1 MAVRELSSTPSLTA
15 LYAKAMAGAGAS
27 LPVVR
32 SLPGLRSHANGLPD
46 TELVLSGV
54 EIDRERLAD
63 YCRVCT
69 FEIGDTLPVTY
80 PHVLA
85 FPLHMQLMSD
95 GAFPFPMIGLVHI
108 ANRIEMRRPIGARA
122 QLTFRV
128 RTSDLRPHER
138 GRQFDVLAE
147 ASSGGEV
154 VWTSASTYLRRESGG
169 GSGGSSSKERSDPP
183 KPEATFAVPDD
194 IGRRYAAV
202 SGDRNPIHLHSL
214 SARLF
219 GMPRAIAHGMWTKA
233 RCLALLQGSLP
244 EAYTV
249 DVSFKLPVLLPAR
262 VAFSTAPGGA
272 FALHDAKS
280 GKPHLSGTVV
290 DSPYA

>member
-1 MAVRELSSTPSLTA
+1 VGRRGRGRPHDRET
-15 LYAKAMAGAGAS
+15 
-27 LPVVR
+27 
-32 SLPGLRSHANGLPD
+32 LPD
-46 TELVLSGV
+46 TELVLPNV
-54 EIDRERLAD
+54 DVDQERLAE

-69 FEIGDTLPVTY
+69 FEIADTLPPTY

-108 ANRIEMRRPIGARA
+108 ANRIELKRPIGARA
-122 QLTFRV
+122 RLTLRV

-147 ASSGGEV
+147 ASAGSEV
-154 VWTSASTYLRRESGG
+154 VWTSASTYLRREGGG
-169 GSGGSSSKERSDPP
+169 GSSSSSSKERSEPP
-183 KPEATFAVPDD
+183 RPEATITVPDD

-202 SGDRNPIHLHSL
+202 SGDRNPIHMHSL

-219 GMPRAIAHGMWTKA
+219 GMPRAIAHGMWSKA

-249 DVSFKLPVLLPAR
+249 DVDFKLPVLLPAR
-262 VAFSTAPGGA
+262 VAFSTGAGGT

-280 GKPHLSGTVV
+280 GKPHLSGSV
-290 DSPYA
+290 SYA

>member
-1 MAVRELSSTPSLTA
+1 VAVRELSTSPSLTA
-15 LYAKAMAGAGAS
+15 LYVKAMAGAGAS

-32 SLPGLRSHANGLPD
+32 SLPGLRGQTEVLPD
-46 TELVLSGV
+46 TELVLADV
-54 EIDRERLAD
+54 AIDRERLAD

-69 FEIGDTLPVTY
+69 FEIGDTLPATY
-80 PHVLA
+80 PHILA

-108 ANRIEMRRPIGARA
+108 GNRIELRRPISASER
-122 QLTFRV
+122 LTLRV
-128 RTSDLRPHER
+128 RTSDLRPHDR

-147 ASSGGEV
+147 AAVGGET
-154 VWTSASTYLRRESGG
+154 VWTSGSTYLRREDGG
-169 GSGGSSSKERSDPP
+169 GSSGGRRESSEPP
-183 KPEATFAVPDD
+183 DPEATFEMPGD

-219 GMPRAIAHGMWTKA
+219 GLPRAIAHGMWTKA
-233 RCLALLQGSLP
+233 RCLALMEGRLP

-249 DVSFKLPVLLPAR
+249 EVSFKLPVLLPAR
-262 VAFSTAPGGA
+262 VAFSTDARS

-280 GKPHLSGTVV
+280 GKPHLAGSI
-290 DSPYA
+290 A